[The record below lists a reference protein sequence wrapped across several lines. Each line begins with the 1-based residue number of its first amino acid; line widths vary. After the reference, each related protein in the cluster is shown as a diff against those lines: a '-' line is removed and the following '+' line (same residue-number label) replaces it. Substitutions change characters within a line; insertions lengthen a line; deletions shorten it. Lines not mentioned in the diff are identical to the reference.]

1 MSAYAKMKFAK
12 ITHYIKP
19 SFWVFLLVAA
29 LLWYGNKLGGRYTTE
44 VELPIEVTND
54 FSSKLWIEHPVGR
67 MNCRV
72 EGIGARLL
80 TYKMN
85 MGDRVVIPMSQL
97 TLIPVK
103 DKERLFRV
111 DKNSLTGALASAIKE
126 LRIHEILDTALTISV
141 SPVETRRMPVQS
153 RIEIGTARQYMQVGP
168 VTFTP
173 DTVEVRGPKVVLD
186 SMEAVFTR
194 TKRYKDLKSSVIG
207 RIDLEQR
214 SGVLLSA
221 RQADYRVE
229 IVPFTQHT
237 LELPVRVDNLPDGM
251 QAVIVPSRVT
261 VVVNVPLR
269 DYERV
274 REERLHAG
282 VDYNETRERESGRY
296 AVRIDSLPAG
306 TEVMR
311 VEPQYVEPF
320 FSWR

>member
-1 MSAYAKMKFAK
+1 MKREK
-12 ITHYIKP
+12 ISHYIKP

-54 FSSKLWIEHPVGR
+54 FSSKLWIEHPIGQV
-67 MNCRV
+67 NCRV

-80 TYKMN
+80 AYKMN
-85 MGDRVVIPMSQL
+85 MGDRAVIPMSQL

-103 DKERLFRV
+103 DKERQFRV
-111 DKNSLTGALASAIKE
+111 DKNSLTGALASAVKD

-141 SPVETRRMPVQS
+141 SPVETRRMPVRS
-153 RIEIGTARQYMQVGP
+153 RIEIGTARQHMQVGQMA
-168 VTFTP
+168 FEP

-194 TKRYKDLKSSVIG
+194 PKRYKDMKSNVTG

-214 SGVLLSA
+214 SGVLLSS

-229 IVPFTQHT
+229 VVPFTQHT

-251 QAVIVPSRVT
+251 QATIVPSRVT

-282 VDYNETRERESGRY
+282 VDYNEIREEASGKY

-320 FSWR
+320 FTRR

>member
-1 MSAYAKMKFAK
+1 MKREK
-12 ITHYIKP
+12 ISHYIKP

-54 FSSKLWIEHPVGR
+54 FSSKLWIEHPIGQV
-67 MNCRV
+67 NCRV

-80 TYKMN
+80 AYKMN
-85 MGDRVVIPMSQL
+85 MGDRAVIPMSQL

-103 DKERLFRV
+103 DKERQFRV
-111 DKNSLTGALASAIKE
+111 DKNSLTGALASAVKD

-141 SPVETRRMPVQS
+141 SPVETRRMPVRS
-153 RIEIGTARQYMQVGP
+153 RIEIGTARQYMQVGQMA
-168 VTFTP
+168 FEP

-194 TKRYKDLKSSVIG
+194 PKRYKDMKSNVTG

-214 SGVLLSA
+214 SGVLLSS

-229 IVPFTQHT
+229 VVPFTQHT

-251 QAVIVPSRVT
+251 QATIVPSRVT

-282 VDYNETRERESGRY
+282 VDYNEIREEASGKY
-296 AVRIDSLPAG
+296 AVRIDSLPVG

-320 FSWR
+320 FTRR

>member
-1 MSAYAKMKFAK
+1 MKREK
-12 ITHYIKP
+12 ISHYIKP

-54 FSSKLWIEHPVGR
+54 FSSKLWIEHPMGQV
-67 MNCRV
+67 NCRV

-80 TYKMN
+80 AYKMN
-85 MGDRVVIPMSQL
+85 MGDRAVIPMSQL

-103 DKERLFRV
+103 DKERQFRV
-111 DKNSLTGALASAIKE
+111 DKNSLTGALASAVKD

-141 SPVETRRMPVQS
+141 SPVETRRMPVRS
-153 RIEIGTARQYMQVGP
+153 RIEIGTARQYMQVGQMA
-168 VTFTP
+168 FEP

-194 TKRYKDLKSSVIG
+194 PKRYKDIKNNVTG

-214 SGVLLSA
+214 SGVLLSS

-229 IVPFTQHT
+229 VVPFTQHT

-251 QAVIVPSRVT
+251 QATIVPSRVT

-282 VDYNETRERESGRY
+282 VDYNEIREEASGKY

-320 FSWR
+320 FTRR

>member
-1 MSAYAKMKFAK
+1 MKREK
-12 ITHYIKP
+12 ITHYIRP
-19 SFWVFLLVAA
+19 SFWVFLLIAA

-54 FSSKLWIEHPVGR
+54 FSSRLWIEHPIGR
-67 MNCRV
+67 VNCRV

-80 TYKMN
+80 AYKIN
-85 MGDRVVIPMSQL
+85 MGDRAVIPMSQL

-103 DKERLFRV
+103 DKERQFRV
-111 DKNSLTGALASAIKE
+111 DKNSLTGALASAVKD

-153 RIEIGTARQYMQVGP
+153 RIEIGTAKQHMQVGHIA
-168 VTFTP
+168 FEP

-194 TKRYKDLKSSVIG
+194 PKRYKDIKNNVTG

-214 SGVLLSA
+214 NGVLLSA
-221 RQADYRVE
+221 RQADYRAEV
-229 IVPFTQHT
+229 VPFTQHT
-237 LELPVRVDNLPDGM
+237 LELPVKVDNLPEGM
-251 QAVIVPSRVT
+251 QATIVPSRVT

-282 VDYNETRERESGRY
+282 VDYREIREETSGKY

-320 FSWR
+320 FTRR